1 MNEEDKS
8 MVKVTLNVYYY
19 EDITI
24 LKDNLMS
31 KILVAA
37 ILKYS
42 CAWP

>member
-1 MNEEDKS
+1 

-24 LKDNLMS
+24 LKDNLMP

-37 ILKYS
+37 ILK
-42 CAWP
+42 